1 MRLVEEVVEEERE
14 ETSEKVEE
22 EEEEREVIT
31 VREAL
36 ALSISSEKNLTTKCE
51 PGMELEGQDNK
62 QSQIQR
68 TGAKHT
74 LQY

>member
-1 MRLVEEVVEEERE
+1 MRLVEEVVEERE

-36 ALSISSEKNLTTKCE
+36 ALSISSENNLPTKYE
-51 PGMELEGQDNK
+51 PGMELEEPITSPQD
-62 QSQIQR
+62 R
-68 TGAKHT
+68 G
-74 LQY
+74 

>member
-1 MRLVEEVVEEERE
+1 MRLVEEVVEERE

-36 ALSISSEKNLTTKCE
+36 ALSISSESNLTTKFE
-51 PGMELEGQDNK
+51 PGMEL
-62 QSQIQR
+62 
-68 TGAKHT
+68 
-74 LQY
+74 